1 MVQATKFVLIF
12 TAQTV
17 KFQNC
22 HNHRQIIGFVIEYL
36 KQKQLQPKTLTQY
49 EFV

>member
-12 TAQTV
+12 TTQTV
-17 KFQNC
+17 KFQNF